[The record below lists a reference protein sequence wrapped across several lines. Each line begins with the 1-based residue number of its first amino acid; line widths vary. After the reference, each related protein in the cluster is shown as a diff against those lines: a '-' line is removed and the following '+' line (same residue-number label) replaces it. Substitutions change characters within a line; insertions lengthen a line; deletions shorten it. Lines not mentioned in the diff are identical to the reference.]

1 MVGMSA
7 IPGLEAVGAAG
18 VSLAAQ
24 AAEVVAW
31 SFSDPDAALEHYSN
45 WLQQP
50 SLDVSQVK
58 DAKGQSSGGLM
69 DTVCGNKYTPANAE
83 FIFNGFQ
90 FAADFASAPKLFA
103 GAAKAW
109 PPPFPKG
116 KGELNDALDYI
127 RELTNTTTTDLI
139 EEHGPRVN
147 GSLPSSVE
155 PIREH
160 GPRVNGSLSST
171 DLVHP
176 SMKPRHT
183 RLFS

>member
-24 AAEVVAW
+24 AAEVMAW

-45 WLQQP
+45 WLQHP
-50 SLDVSQVK
+50 SLDVSQLE
-58 DAKGQSSGGLM
+58 DGKGQSSAGLM

-83 FIFNGFQ
+83 SIFNGFQ

-103 GAAKAW
+103 GAAKTW

-116 KGELNDALDYI
+116 KAELRDALDYI

-147 GSLPSSVE
+147 GSLPSSIE
-155 PIREH
+155 PMREH
-160 GPRVNGSLSST
+160 GPQST
-171 DLVHP
+171 VQHLQ
-176 SMKPRHT
+176 
-183 RLFS
+183 LA